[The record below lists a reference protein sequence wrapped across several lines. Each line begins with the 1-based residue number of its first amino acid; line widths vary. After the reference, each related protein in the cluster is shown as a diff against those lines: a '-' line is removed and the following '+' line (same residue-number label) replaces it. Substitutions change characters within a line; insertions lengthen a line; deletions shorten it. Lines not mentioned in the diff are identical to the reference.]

1 MAYRKPY
8 YRKDG
13 TYVSGSNDNRS
24 YRNNNQKP
32 SNESVI
38 IVAIILIFLFLIVK
52 CS

>member
-13 TYVSGSNDNRS
+13 TFVSGSNDNRYS
-24 YRNNNQKP
+24 RNYNQKP
-32 SNESVI
+32 NNESVI
-38 IVAIILIFLFLIVK
+38 IVAIILIFLFLIIK